1 MSLLLLGVLA
11 VAGCSSG
18 GGSSNAT
25 TTTSGLVTIPS
36 ATTATTA
43 TTAAGTPAG
52 TATTAVGLV
61 PGQTATSTAGGSA
74 VTTAASRVVTK
85 PSDNVRLG
93 DTGSGVKQIQ
103 TALVAHGYKVATDG
117 AFGPQTSQAVK
128 DFQKKNG
135 LTQDGVVGPVTWAK
149 LQAAPT
155 AATTTV
161 AKTTTTVKATTT
173 TVKT

>member
-1 MSLLLLGVLA
+1 MLGPRRSLAFVAAVVLGLA
-11 VAGCSSG
+11 ACSD
-18 GGSSNAT
+18 GGSSSSGS
-25 TTTSGLVTIPS
+25 TSTLVTIPS
-36 ATTATTA
+36 VTTATPPTSA
-43 TTAAGTPAG
+43 PPDTGASTTTA
-52 TATTAVGLV
+52 L
-61 PGQTATSTAGGSA
+61 PGQTASTSAGSA

-85 PSDNVRLG
+85 PNDSVHLG

-117 AFGPQTSQAVK
+117 AFGPQTAAAVK

-155 AATTTV
+155 ATTV
-161 AKTTTTVKATTT
+161 AKTTTTK
-173 TVKT
+173 KP